1 MILVVDSNVLLSGM
15 IRDGKTRD
23 MLIDSPFDL
32 YAPETMID
40 EVRKYKGYILKKSV
54 LSDEEFEILFGL
66 LIESVNVVAKDSY
79 VDYIEEACEIIG
91 EVDKNDVVF
100 VALAL
105 SFVND
110 GIWSDD
116 GDFLKQDKIRIYK
129 TGELIRDYLG

>member
-40 EVRKYKGYILKKSV
+40 EVRKYKGYILKKSG

-66 LIESVNVVAKDSY
+66 LIESVTVVAKDSY

-129 TGELIRDYLG
+129 TGELIRYYLG